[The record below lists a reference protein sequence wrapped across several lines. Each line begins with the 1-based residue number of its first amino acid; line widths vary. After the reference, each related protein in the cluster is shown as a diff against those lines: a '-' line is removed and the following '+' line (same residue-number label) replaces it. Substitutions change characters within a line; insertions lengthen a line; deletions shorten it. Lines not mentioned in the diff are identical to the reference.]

1 MRVLIDGKP
10 VEALTAK
17 QERALRLSRTEAVV
31 QGSVLAATEAT
42 DAYIGQ
48 TKRLF
53 VILGSIAIVL
63 ILGISLAGAISDPI
77 DGWLTVPAGIVVAGA
92 LALFLNLL
100 LRHRIR
106 AWNRALGHHG
116 EGMEPAGTEVGVDAE
131 GLSLAGK
138 VFAWPSL
145 AIDQVEM
152 TSYRAGTDTPE
163 TFHVID
169 RLSLAAAT
177 RVIVLDK
184 AMMQNGPLLVDNAWR
199 LMRAPS

>member
-17 QERALRLSRTEAVV
+17 QEQALRLSRTEAVV
-31 QGSVLAATEAT
+31 QGSVLAATGAT

>member
-10 VEALTAK
+10 VDPLTVK

-100 LRHRIR
+100 DRHRIR

-152 TSYRAGTDTPE
+152 KSYRAGTDTPE

-184 AMMQNGPLLVDNAWR
+184 AMMQNGPLFVDNAWR